1 MTIPC
6 NKNITKLLN
15 SYTIGIT
22 ITLQCLLQSTKRAL
36 NVQHPITTVVP
47 NKGPGFE
54 HKEAKHEPKK
64 FQVI

>member
-36 NVQHPITTVVP
+36 SVSMHMYGVTS
-47 NKGPGFE
+47 
-54 HKEAKHEPKK
+54 
-64 FQVI
+64 